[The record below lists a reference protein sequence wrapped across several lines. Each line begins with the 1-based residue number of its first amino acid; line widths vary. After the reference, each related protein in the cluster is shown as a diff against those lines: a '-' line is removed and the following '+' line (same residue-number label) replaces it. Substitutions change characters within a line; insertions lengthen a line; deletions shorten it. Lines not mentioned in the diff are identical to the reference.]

1 MMNLTDLL
9 SPNVIKIPLEET
21 EKKQI
26 IREMVDILH
35 DTGSLKNRDDVL
47 EAVYERERVMSTG
60 VGDGVAIPH
69 AKTDGVDKLIAA
81 FGVTKQPVD
90 FQSIDNKPVRIIF
103 LLLGPPDLTSPQ
115 LKALSRISRLMHRAE
130 LRNELIAAHN
140 GESVIK
146 SMAKEEQK
154 YFAI

>member
-1 MMNLTDLL
+1 MKLIDLL
-9 SPNVIKIPLEET
+9 SKDVIKIPLEQT
-21 EKKQI
+21 EKQEI
-26 IREMVDILH
+26 IREMVDILN
-35 DTGSLKNRDDVL
+35 DTGQLQDRDAVL
-47 EAVYERERVMSTG
+47 EAVYDRERIMSTG

-69 AKTDGVDKLIAA
+69 AKTDGVNKLIAA
-81 FGVTKQPVD
+81 FGITKQPVD